1 MRNLPA
7 AGGRLKNHYVL
18 WSVTIM
24 QLRAFRSGID
34 VLRVKPILPDEALDN
49 VRLWIK
55 SLAFRPRW
63 LRRLS
68 GSISSST
75 VWTHKLSLSV
85 DNTEPF
91 AVCLDAAERC
101 STILEVECPMAAHSR
116 DICDA
121 GLVACWLSAPP
132 SVLYWPVLSENNEIL
147 DLIITK
153 KQEYISVT
161 PSCRTHCE
169 ESTTI
174 SFLFVEIRMV
184 PNQITFSNLPTN
196 NIFPES
202 PCNAKLQINCTR
214 PYGCRV
220 CLLAPPRYL

>member
-1 MRNLPA
+1 MFYEVWQSCNSGPSVQALTYSGWDQCFLMR
-7 AGGRLKNHYVL
+7 H
-18 WSVTIM
+18 WIM
-24 QLRAFRSGID
+24 WGCGSGFVD
-34 VLRVKPILPDEALDN
+34 FVFSNYDFIL
-49 VRLWIK
+49 IK

-68 GSISSST
+68 GSLSSST

-101 STILEVECPMAAHSR
+101 STILEVECPMSAHSR
-116 DICDA
+116 DIGDA

-132 SVLYWPVLSENNEIL
+132 LVLYWPVLSENNEIL

-184 PNQITFSNLPTN
+184 PKQIWLS
-196 NIFPES
+196 
-202 PCNAKLQINCTR
+202 
-214 PYGCRV
+214 
-220 CLLAPPRYL
+220 